1 MAGPSQHP
9 EGGSGATAASSS
21 GTQRSGPGGAGGAV
35 GSERAVYEE
44 LHATDEFRDLRRR
57 YRAFVFPATVAFLAW
72 YLLYVVLSNWAGGFM
87 STTLVGNINVGLVF
101 GLLQF
106 VTTFGLAWLY
116 ARYANKTFD
125 PVAEELEAR
134 FNRSTGRHG
143 SLHAHEGDAR

>member
-1 MAGPSQHP
+1 MAGPSQDAG
-9 EGGSGATAASSS
+9 GGSGATAAGSSHQAGGGSS
-21 GTQRSGPGGAGGAV
+21 GSQGAPGG
-35 GSERAVYEE
+35 ERAVYEE
-44 LHATDEFRDLRRR
+44 LHATQEFSDLRRR

-87 STTLVGNINVGLVF
+87 STTLIGNINVGLVF

-106 VTTFGLAWLY
+106 VTTFGLAYLY

-125 PVAEELEAR
+125 PVAEELEER